1 MIRYICDRCGRFI
14 NSDYYYKININT
26 CNKKTYPDF
35 YYSQLVNNLCVKNS
49 TASSNLN
56 LVSIREEDRIYC
68 VDCKE
73 KIEKF
78 LEGDLE

>member
-1 MIRYICDRCGRFI
+1 MIKYICDRCGRSI
-14 NSDYYYKININT
+14 NSDYYYKISINS
-26 CNKKTYPDF
+26 CNKKTYSEF
-35 YYSQLVNNLCVKNS
+35 YYSQLVNNLCVGSS
-49 TASSNLN
+49 TASTNLN
-56 LVSIREEDRIYC
+56 LASIKEDKIYC

>member
-1 MIRYICDRCGRFI
+1 MIRYICDRCGRSI
-14 NSDYYYKININT
+14 NSDYYYKISINT
-26 CNKKTYPDF
+26 CNKKTYPD
-35 YYSQLVNNLCVKNS
+35 SQLVNNLCADNS
-49 TASSNLN
+49 TNLN
-56 LVSIREEDRIYC
+56 LISIKEDRIYC

>member
-1 MIRYICDRCGRFI
+1 MIKYICDRCGHLI
-14 NSDYYYKININT
+14 NSDYYYKININSY
-26 CNKKTYPDF
+26 NKKTYSTDF
-35 YYSQLVNNLCVKNS
+35 YYRSIDQLNANINFVP
-49 TASSNLN
+49 TE
-56 LVSIREEDRIYC
+56 EEDRIYC